1 MTDITSAPHAETR
14 SGLLIASVGGMAL
27 TIDVPLIRLADGD
40 VWSVLAVRS
49 GATVSVAVII
59 WLAYRL
65 TTGRRLTLVPGLAG
79 LAVAALY
86 SLSALTFIAAVFNTT
101 TANLVFILA
110 FNTVFSALLSWI
122 FLKERPAPP
131 TMAAMAAMLVG
142 VAIIVWDGVSA
153 GHTLGDAMA
162 LLSSLIMAGAITT
175 NRALKRDMGFTPM
188 VANLVPAVIALFM
201 MAKTGHVSVHAPIW
215 LVLNGFVII
224 PLSFW
229 CLATAPK
236 YLSAPEVAM
245 FYLLETIL
253 APVWVWLIFDEVP
266 STASIAGGT
275 IMVVALTCHSAW
287 QIANSRRSAL
297 SRMPR
302 RAV

>member
-188 VANLVPAVIALFM
+188 VANLVPAVVALFM
-201 MAKTGHVSVHAPIW
+201 LAKTGHASVHAPIW